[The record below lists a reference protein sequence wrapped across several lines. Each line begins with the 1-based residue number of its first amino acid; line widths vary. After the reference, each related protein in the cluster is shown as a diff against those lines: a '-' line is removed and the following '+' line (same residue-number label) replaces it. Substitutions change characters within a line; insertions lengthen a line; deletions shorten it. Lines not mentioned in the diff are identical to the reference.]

1 MNADE
6 VSVQLLEYL
15 GGKDNIRSNMA
26 CMTRLRVGVKDMSK
40 VSVDKL
46 KSVEG
51 VLGVVEA
58 DTIQIVFGPGKSG
71 KILEAFSKLT
81 GIGKSMVSD
90 SASYVAKVNKDALK
104 AKHNK
109 PLQRFFKRIADIFIP
124 LLPGIIAAY
133 QRFFQWYVK
142 RTMAV
147 RVHKDDG
154 MGDVRISLCFCR
166 I

>member
-51 VLGVVEA
+51 VLGVA
-58 DTIQIVFGPGKSG
+58 GG
-71 KILEAFSKLT
+71 
-81 GIGKSMVSD
+81 
-90 SASYVAKVNKDALK
+90 
-104 AKHNK
+104 
-109 PLQRFFKRIADIFIP
+109 
-124 LLPGIIAAY
+124 LLRMLG
-133 QRFFQWYVK
+133 V
-142 RTMAV
+142 V
-147 RVHKDDG
+147 
-154 MGDVRISLCFCR
+154 
-166 I
+166 